1 MNLSEF
7 HLLRP
12 YWLLAIIPLIVL
24 LGLMLKNKL
33 RQGNWANVCDIEL
46 LPYILQEKAVK
57 QSHRSIWLVAITG
70 FLTIFALA
78 GPTWERLPTP
88 VFRNASALVIVLD
101 LSRSMDAA
109 DIKPSRLIRARYKI
123 ADILSR
129 RKDGQ
134 TALIVYAGDAF
145 TVTPLTDDT
154 KTINS
159 QLSALTTSI
168 MPSQGSNTSLAL
180 AKAVELFKQSG
191 LQKGKILL
199 VTDAVNADKTLKT
212 IKSLDAYELLILG
225 VGTAAGAPIN
235 VQGGGFLKDNQGNIV
250 VPKLNRNSLNKL
262 AKAGGGIYQNITTD
276 DHDIESILSFVDQQP
291 EQSTNSQDNE
301 LFIDNW
307 EERGPWLLFLIMP
320 LAALAFRRGVIC
332 VSLLL
337 LLPIPK
343 NSYALEWGD
352 LWNSADQQGQK
363 AFQQQQYQQAA
374 EQFNSPQWKAA
385 AQYKAGQYQQALDT
399 LQNLE
404 DSDTWYNK
412 GNAHAQLSQL
422 QEALEAYNK
431 TLELDPD
438 NEDARH
444 NKELIEKELQKQQ
457 EQQQGQDNNKN
468 QPQNDEQS
476 GEQQDG
482 ENSEQAENQ
491 QQNETDSKGDSE
503 TSEPAANEPGE
514 QQEEQQSEAEQQSA
528 QQSEK
533 QENEKTEE
541 QAETAQAT
549 QETAQTDQET
559 QQANEQWLKRI
570 PDDPAGL
577 LRRKFKY
584 QYSRQQRK
592 SNQTEAW

>member
-385 AQYKAGQYQQALDT
+385 AQYKAGQYQQSLDT

-412 GNAHAQLSQL
+412 GNAHAQLGQL

-491 QQNETDSKGDSE
+491 QQNETDSKGESE
-503 TSEPAANEPGE
+503 TSDPAANEPGE

>member
-199 VTDAVNADKTLKT
+199 VTDAVNADKTLT
-212 IKSLDAYELLILG
+212 AIKSLDAYELLILG

-250 VPKLNRNSLNKL
+250 VPKLNRNTLNKL

-399 LQNLE
+399 LQNQE

-412 GNAHAQLSQL
+412 GNAHAQLGQL

-491 QQNETDSKGDSE
+491 QQSETDSKGDSE

-533 QENEKTEE
+533 QENEETEE